1 MITLT
6 LDSIDIKVYPFLL
19 PTIWLSGL
27 VMFGIE
33 LFVGVDAWFSL
44 ITSLNMVMIAFG
56 VVYNLSVLPK
66 L

>member
-1 MITLT
+1 MT
-6 LDSIDIKVYPFLL
+6 LDSIDVTVYPFLL
-19 PTIWLSGL
+19 PTIWLAGL
-27 VMFGIE
+27 VIFGVEI
-33 LFVGVDAWFSL
+33 FVGINVWFSL